1 MNTGGNYMQIR
12 TDFTQA
18 NKVKE
23 LIKKHCANYIYGQCI
38 LLDTNCPQ
46 MGCMYSVLCKYF
58 INSVLPLNK
67 DLHKE
72 LLPDAEETSGLYNKV
87 CKLCN
92 KKFTSDKKQEQYCD
106 KCKDKVKKEKARLR
120 KQKQREKCHVF

>member
-1 MNTGGNYMQIR
+1 MQIR

-23 LIKKHCANYIYGQCI
+23 LIKKQCVNYTDGQCT

-46 MGCMYSVLCKYF
+46 MSCMYSVLCKYF
-58 INSVLPLNK
+58 INSVLPLDK
-67 DLHKE
+67 ALHKA
-72 LLPDAEETSGLYNKV
+72 LLPDTEETSGLYNKV

-92 KKFTSDKKQEQYCD
+92 KKFTSDKKNEQYCD
-106 KCKDKVKKEKARLR
+106 ECKDKVKKEKARLR
-120 KQKQREKCHVF
+120 KQKQRNKCHAF

>member
-1 MNTGGNYMQIR
+1 MQIR
-12 TDFTQA
+12 TNIKQA

-23 LIKKHCANYIYGQCI
+23 LIKKHCANYIDGNCI
-38 LLDTNCPQ
+38 LLDTTCPQ

-87 CKLCN
+87 CKYCN
-92 KKFTSDKKQEQYCD
+92 KQFTSDKKNERYCD
-106 KCKDKVKKEKARLR
+106 KCKDKVKKEKTKIRV
-120 KQKQREKCHVF
+120 QKHRNKCNAF

>member
-1 MNTGGNYMQIR
+1 MQIR
-12 TDFTQA
+12 TNIKQA

-23 LIKKHCANYIYGQCI
+23 LIKKQCANYIDGQCI

-58 INSVLPLNK
+58 INSVLPLDK
-67 DLHKE
+67 ALHKA

-87 CKLCN
+87 CKYCN
-92 KKFTSDKKQEQYCD
+92 KQFTSDKKNEQYCN
-106 KCKDKVKKEKARLR
+106 KCKKKARAER
-120 KQKQREKCHVF
+120 NKRYYEKNRTN